1 MLGFLIAFIGGGA
14 VVYATMSPAGK
25 TWATVYGVATFLL
38 IQLLIGLLI
47 RWRMKQYQAAL
58 QAVMIEAQGKVNRQ
72 MTIYQRRPPSSMR
85 EAQETVNRIQTQ
97 ASRRM
102 LEILDSCQKLTWWN
116 FLLGKQLNAMRVQL
130 YFQLREFKKVDELLP
145 KSLLLDQ
152 QSLAIQLVRFYRNE
166 DAKLDKF
173 YRRKCARRK
182 GDDVAFLA
190 CVYAWIK
197 LKQGDAKTALQA
209 LIAAKGRSDHA
220 VLLENCE
227 KLQNDRAKNFSNAAF
242 GDPWYS
248 LLLEEPKVKAQRQ
261 ARMF

>member
-1 MLGFLIAFIGGGA
+1 MLGFLIAFIGGGVA
-14 VVYATMSPAGK
+14 VSATMPAAGK
-25 TWATVYGVATFLL
+25 VWATVYGVAAFLL
-38 IQLLIGLLI
+38 IQLAIGLLI
-47 RWRMKQYQAAL
+47 RFRMKKYQQSL
-58 QAVMIEAQGKVNRQ
+58 QAVMAEAQGKINRQ
-72 MTIYQRRPPSSMR
+72 MTIYERRPPSSMR
-85 EAQETVNRIQTQ
+85 EAQETVNRIQME

-102 LEILDSCQKLTWWN
+102 LEILDRCQKLTWWN

-145 KSLLLDQ
+145 KALLLDQ
-152 QSLAIQLVRFYRNE
+152 QSLAIQLVRFYRNN

-173 YRRKCARRK
+173 YQRKCARRK

-197 LKQGDAKTALQA
+197 LKQDDAAAALAA
-209 LIAAKGRSDHA
+209 LVGAKSRSDHP

-227 KLQNDRAKNFSNAAF
+227 KLQNSRVKSFSNAAF

-261 ARMF
+261 ARMY